1 MGRDWSVLIVE
12 DDARTAELFTAQL
25 AALDINVRVARN
37 GQEAI
42 LITGSQAPELIIMD
56 LMMPELDGF
65 ETSRYLKHKF
75 EGVCVPI
82 LVVTA
87 IPDEASREECGRIG
101 CEDLIGKP
109 YDIDDLITA
118 CVDLVE
124 LGRVENQLLT
134 TQEARQQ
141 AKRKERRRFDEEIS
155 SLTEQV
161 CTRRQAVLERL
172 LDKEYFEMVS
182 VHSARVEALEPA
194 HPVLAKVREATG
206 KVS

>member
-1 MGRDWSVLIVE
+1 MGRDWSVLVVE
-12 DDARTAELFTAQL
+12 DDARTAELFSAQL
-25 AALDINVRVARN
+25 AELGIKARVARN

-42 LITGSQAPELIIMD
+42 LITGSRAPELIIMD

-87 IPDEASREECGRIG
+87 IPDETSREECGRIG

-109 YDIDDLITA
+109 YDIDDLMSA
-118 CVDLVE
+118 CTDLVE
-124 LGRVENQLLT
+124 LGRIENKLGA
-134 TQEARQQ
+134 TQEARTQ

-161 CTRRQAVLERL
+161 CARRQAVVERL
-172 LDKEYFEMVS
+172 LEKEYFELIP
-182 VHSARVEALEPA
+182 VHSARIQALEPA
-194 HPVLAKVREATG
+194 HPVLTKVREAMG
-206 KVS
+206 